1 VKYIAGLLL
10 VVLSLAIAPPAF
22 ASFCRQSHDHR
33 ICILKIQRSAKYH
46 WEYRATVSV
55 DGVER
60 ATEVYN
66 CRDRVKIQPDKTVV
80 PFEAEGAGELICNFF
95 QQS

>member
-80 PFEAEGAGELICNFF
+80 PFEAEGAGELICHFF
-95 QQS
+95 QKS